1 MRERTGIAAVI
12 ATLALA
18 VPAHAHFLSH
28 PKTIRL
34 GVSED
39 RIAIEVAFDLS
50 PGDEAR
56 QARRLF
62 DADADGELSPGE
74 TARLLAFLE
83 QTARL
88 FLAVR
93 VDGRLVTLEK
103 QESVAHRI
111 DLPTDAT
118 DMLGLSLVLKAPIRI
133 GSTPVR
139 IELVDR
145 NADASKDVPVLVDLG
160 PGIRVVL
167 AAPGELLR
175 RVRQLQRISLDDKRG
190 LVLVLRK
197 EAARAD

>member
-1 MRERTGIAAVI
+1 
-12 ATLALA
+12 
-18 VPAHAHFLSH
+18 
-28 PKTIRL
+28 
-34 GVSED
+34 
-39 RIAIEVAFDLS
+39 
-50 PGDEAR
+50 
-56 QARRLF
+56 
-62 DADADGELSPGE
+62 
-74 TARLLAFLE
+74 
-83 QTARL
+83 
-88 FLAVR
+88 
-93 VDGRLVTLEK
+93 
-103 QESVAHRI
+103 
-111 DLPTDAT
+111 
-118 DMLGLSLVLKAPIRI
+118 MLGLSLVLKAPIRI